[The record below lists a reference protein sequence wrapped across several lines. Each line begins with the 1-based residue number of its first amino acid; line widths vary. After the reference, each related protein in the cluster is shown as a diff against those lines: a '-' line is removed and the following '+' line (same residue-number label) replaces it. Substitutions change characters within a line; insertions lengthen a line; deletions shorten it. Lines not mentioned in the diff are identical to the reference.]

1 MTWSDIKYFKS
12 REFDSPDE
20 PLSGIKMDLKFVA
33 KLDRLREACGF
44 PLFITS
50 GYRTA
55 AHNAR
60 VGGVDSSAHTSG
72 HAADIRANTSATKY
86 RIISEAVKLGF
97 TRIGVGAT
105 FVHLDDA
112 PNLPQPVLW
121 TY

>member
-1 MTWSDIKYFKS
+1 MN
-12 REFDSPDE
+12 
-20 PLSGIKMDLKFVA
+20 LAFVA
-33 KLDRLREACGF
+33 KLDAVRAACSF
-44 PLFITS
+44 PFFISS

-72 HAADIRANTSATKY
+72 HAADIRATASATKY
-86 RIISEAVKLGF
+86 AIVAAAMAMGF
-97 TRIGVGAT
+97 ARIGVGAT

-112 PNLPQPVLW
+112 PTLPMPVLW